1 MPDSRL
7 WTFIDERLRSR
18 GWKPADLA
26 RASGVSESRLSA
38 WRNRGTPPNIA
49 NARAVAEALGESLV
63 RVLAE
68 AEMITDREARQPL
81 AAYTTRELCVEIA
94 TRFDDLS
101 AKVPADAVIERTF
114 ESTNR
119 LVQVVDNSDTEKLRD
134 HQACPSTSEAGLSD
148 HAQSATGA

>member
-1 MPDSRL
+1 MRGSNIPYMPDSRL

-38 WRNRGTPPNIA
+38 WRNRGTPPSIA

-81 AAYTTRELCVEIA
+81 AAYTTRELCAEIA
-94 TRFDDLS
+94 TRFDDLA
-101 AKVPADAVIERTF
+101 AKINGFGVTERTF
-114 ESTNR
+114 ET
-119 LVQVVDNSDTEKLRD
+119 
-134 HQACPSTSEAGLSD
+134 TSRIVRMGDRADG
-148 HAQSATGA
+148 G